1 MGVSQVG
8 ADALV
13 QDLTAFDLLIDARS
27 PAEFAEDHLPGAV
40 NWPVLD
46 DAQRQVVGTLYKQV
60 GALEARKL
68 GAVLASRNIA
78 HHLEAHLADKP
89 RDWRPLVY
97 CWRGGQRSGSLALV
111 LGQIGFRTWQLAG
124 GYKAFRAIVRE
135 QLALLPTGLDWQV
148 LCGRTGSAKTRL
160 LHALAAA
167 GAQTLDLEGLAR
179 HRGSVL
185 GGVPGDP
192 QPAQKAFE
200 SALWTALHGLDRTRP
215 LFIESES
222 VRIGRLQVPEALID
236 AMRRDGRC
244 LRIEMALDARVDF
257 LLQDYDFFVR
267 DPEGFCAQL
276 DALVPLR
283 GRETVRG
290 WQDAA
295 RRGDWRGCLTSLLQ
309 GHYDPLYDR
318 SIRNHYAGYDQ
329 AMAVELVDAEP
340 ATLRQTAQAL
350 IGLQAASG
358 RDAAT
363 AAAAASPPR

>member
-1 MGVSQVG
+1 MGVSQIDAG
-8 ADALV
+8 ALAA
-13 QDLTAFDLLIDARS
+13 DLPVFDLLVDARS
-27 PAEFAEDHLPGAV
+27 PAEYAEDHLPGAV

-46 DAQRQVVGTLYKQV
+46 DEQRRVVGTLYKQV

-78 HHLEAHLADKP
+78 SHLETQLADKP

-111 LGQIGFRTWQLAG
+111 LGQIGFRTGQLAG
-124 GYKAFRAIVRE
+124 GYKAFRAVVRE
-135 QLALLPTGLDWQV
+135 QLASLPAAFAWQV

-160 LHALAAA
+160 LQALAAE

-185 GGVPGDP
+185 GGLPGDP

-200 SALWTALHGLDRTRP
+200 TALWSALRGLDPARP
-215 LFIESES
+215 VFIESES

-236 AMRRDGRC
+236 AIRRDGRC
-244 LRIEMALDARVDF
+244 LRVEMALPARVDF
-257 LLQDYDFFVR
+257 LMQDYGYFVR
-267 DPEGFCAQL
+267 DPEGFCDQL

-283 GRETVRG
+283 GRETVTG

-295 RRGDWRGCLTSLLQ
+295 RRGDWPACLGGLLA

-318 SIRNHYAGYDQ
+318 SIRKHYAGYDQ
-329 AMAVELVDAEP
+329 AVGVELPDASP
-340 ATLRQTAQAL
+340 ASLQ
-350 IGLQAASG
+350 QAA
-358 RDAAT
+358 RNLCKAAPPALP
-363 AAAAASPPR
+363 AAAEAAPDLP